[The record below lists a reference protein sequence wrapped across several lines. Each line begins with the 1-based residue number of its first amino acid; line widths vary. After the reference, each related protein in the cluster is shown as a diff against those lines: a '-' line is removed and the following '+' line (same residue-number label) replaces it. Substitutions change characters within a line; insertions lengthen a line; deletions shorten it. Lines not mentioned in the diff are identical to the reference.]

1 MKKILRP
8 LLPVAVYTVLQA
20 PVMAMDIRRGVWKE
34 PEVDL
39 VPFAVKPGE
48 TALDIGANFGMFTYY
63 LSKAVGPQGKVIS
76 FEPVSFTAKIFR
88 GVSFWLGFKN
98 VEFHNVGCSDK
109 AGTIQFTV
117 PLQASG
123 GMAPGLAYIRGR
135 NEDHPGKETQV
146 RWNATKDVEARVV
159 VLDEEI
165 GAQPRLTLIKCDI
178 EGAEPLAFRGGSNL
192 IAATLPTVIV
202 EINPWYLEGFGF
214 KLSDLLG
221 PFHELGY
228 ELFHVEEEREGIRLK
243 KTVPEIVVED
253 NYILIHPS
261 RMERIL
267 TLT

>member
-1 MKKILRP
+1 MLRP
-8 LLPVAVYTVLQA
+8 LLPDLVYTALQA

-34 PEVDL
+34 PEVNL
-39 VPFAVKPGE
+39 IPYAVKTGE
-48 TALDIGANFGMFTYY
+48 TALDIGANFGMFTYH

-76 FEPVSFTAKIFR
+76 FEPVPFTARIFL

-109 AGTIQFTV
+109 TGMIQFTV

-123 GMAPGLAYIRGR
+123 GLAPGLAYIRGR

-146 RWNATKDVEARVV
+146 RWDATRDVEARVV
-159 VLDEEI
+159 TLDEEI
-165 GAQPRLTLIKCDI
+165 GAQQQLTLIKCDI
-178 EGAEPLAFRGGSNL
+178 EGAEPLAFRGGAKL

-214 KLSDLLG
+214 KLSDLLD
-221 PFHELGY
+221 PFRCLGY
-228 ELFHVEEEREGIRLK
+228 ELFHIEETSEGIRLK
-243 KTVPEIVVED
+243 KMVSEIVVED

-261 RMERIL
+261 RMERFREL
-267 TLT
+267 LKH